1 MDGESVLIMLIIAG
15 IVIGLFLFFLNRGK
29 KTTPPPSPTITSTM
43 KTSAPGVKST
53 GTTSPTVKPVVRYP
67 QNVPQPDPVIP
78 IFEDRVIRQ
87 VRRCPSCD
95 GENSIY
101 AKGCEI
107 CGRRL

>member
-1 MDGESVLIMLIIAG
+1 MDGESWLIFLIILGAVG
-15 IVIGLFLFFLNRGK
+15 ALIVFFTMRGK
-29 KTTPPPSPTITSTM
+29 KNAVPTPPIITAM
-43 KTSAPGVKST
+43 KPSAPGVRSP
-53 GTTSPTVKPVVRYP
+53 GTTSPTAAPVVRYP

-78 IFEDRVIRQ
+78 IFEDRIVRQ

-95 GENSIY
+95 GENSIH

>member
-1 MDGESVLIMLIIAG
+1 MDGETWLILLIILG
-15 IVIGLFLFFLNRGK
+15 VVGGLIAFFTIRGK
-29 KTTPPPSPTITSTM
+29 KTAAPTPPVTTWKTSPPGTRSPGTVSPT
-43 KTSAPGVKST
+43 AA
-53 GTTSPTVKPVVRYP
+53 PVVRYP

-78 IFEDRVIRQ
+78 VFEDRTVRQ

-95 GENSIY
+95 GENPIH